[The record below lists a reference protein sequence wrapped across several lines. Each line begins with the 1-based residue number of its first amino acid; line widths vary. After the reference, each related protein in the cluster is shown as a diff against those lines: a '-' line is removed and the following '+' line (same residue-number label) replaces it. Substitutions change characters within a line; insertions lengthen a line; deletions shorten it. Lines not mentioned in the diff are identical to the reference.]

1 MKLDYGRDTLQTYAG
16 LFFSVLLFIFV
27 SFYAAQK
34 VDILINKKDVDVLS
48 VVNKNFYDSK
58 YIFDYSKGF
67 NVAVAFTSYESQS
80 EYILD
85 PTYGRLVFEKVSW
98 GVDETGSFFTN
109 YEEMDKHVCT
119 KEELGHGD
127 PEGLKF
133 LPVETNSVEVVEQKQ
148 KQFLCVSE
156 KVLSLN
162 GNF

>member
-1 MKLDYGRDTLQTYAG
+1 MSLDYGRDTLQTYAG

-67 NVAVAFTSYESQS
+67 NVAVAFTASDNQS

-98 GVDETGSFFTN
+98 GTDENGSFFTN
-109 YEEMDKHVCT
+109 YEEMDTHICT
-119 KEELGHGD
+119 KDELGLGD
-127 PEGLKF
+127 PEGMKF
-133 LPVETNSVEVVEQKQ
+133 MPKDINVDGFVEQKQ
-148 KQFLCVSE
+148 K
-156 KVLSLN
+156 
-162 GNF
+162 